1 MLYSWGAQAAAVTNS
16 DTKQFGEYQIDV
28 KKLIA
33 YPKATEEML
42 EDGDYDIEALI
53 MDDATMGFAEGEA
66 YGFLLGNGVLQ
77 PRGIDDCTN
86 SIHRRQCSRMGYCAE
101 KIKTGVNGAFAATRT
116 AATSLSNLPC
126 LYAPLIALVQC
137 GQ

>member
-1 MLYSWGAQAAAVTNS
+1 MTL
-16 DTKQFGEYQIDV
+16 

-77 PRGIDDCTN
+77 PRGLMMTVPTAYTG
-86 SIHRRQCSRMGYCAE
+86 RQYPCLGYCAE
-101 KIKTGVNGAFAATRT
+101 V
-116 AATSLSNLPC
+116 
-126 LYAPLIALVQC
+126 
-137 GQ
+137 

>member
-1 MLYSWGAQAAAVTNS
+1 MLIHGAQQAAAVTNS

-42 EDGDYDIEALI
+42 EDYDYDIEALI

-77 PRGIDDCTN
+77 PRGLDDCTN
-86 SIHRRQCSRMGYCAE
+86 SIHRRQYPCLGYCAE
-101 KIKTGVNGAFAATRT
+101 V
-116 AATSLSNLPC
+116 
-126 LYAPLIALVQC
+126 
-137 GQ
+137 